1 MPALH
6 LLCHPIRWH
15 PHVIHFHAC
24 VSHKQTGCIDAHSS
38 RLLDHVGITMAAKVT
53 CAVCL
58 TPPPSPWFISTPITL
73 DLTEPI
79 DVYTDWIDECEAIN
93 AMAGAAEEAKN
104 DEQFI
109 DNQEIAEG

>member
-1 MPALH
+1 MSDPPRPAR
-6 LLCHPIRWH
+6 P
-15 PHVIHFHAC
+15 F
-24 VSHKQTGCIDAHSS
+24 
-38 RLLDHVGITMAAKVT
+38 
-53 CAVCL
+53 
-58 TPPPSPWFISTPITL
+58 PPVKL

-109 DNQEIAEG
+109 DNREIAEG